1 VNIEVFQK
9 LKDCR
14 PGASFFLRLFSCH
27 TQGIPQDEQKSNC
40 EYLHLVVVF
49 RLFCSYIRQIF
60 PQKKITRGRTPRVLR
75 AFFAGRLYFAD
86 LQKTA
91 RLSFYYRRDP
101 VLITPDIR
109 CHTAYLL
116 CLKSSIDGNSE
127 VFNFLL

>member
-14 PGASFFLRLFSCH
+14 PGASFFCVYSVVIHKVYHKTSKKATASIYILWSFFGFFAHISDRFS
-27 TQGIPQDEQKSNC
+27 PK
-40 EYLHLVVVF
+40 
-49 RLFCSYIRQIF
+49 
-60 PQKKITRGRTPRVLR
+60 KKITRGRTPRVLR
-75 AFFAGRLYFAD
+75 AFFAGRRSTAD